1 MDVLPTIEPKIFAVS
16 FRAKTNPEE
25 RVLAVAAED
34 GTVLACREADQ
45 VGGTPAALSVMH
57 IATTGAFRLE
67 DRRKT
72 EEWLNSGKASPAVG
86 DALMQSDQ
94 IRLRGDRALIIADA
108 KRLDEYLP
116 GLAVFAYNEKQISD
130 IEAKV
135 AKLWEQMRGDIPLTE
150 SSRLG
155 MLGRQSGIDGLVGEL
170 ARTRMS
176 LTAADQAIYLPA
188 PTLSLTA
195 QRLQNEL
202 ALTSRHADRVEALDE
217 RLEVLEDNYER
228 ISDRMYELKL
238 HRRELIAEWMI
249 VLLLFAEALALF
261 FPLLA
266 AR

>member
-1 MDVLPTIEPKIFAVS
+1 MDLLPTVETKILAVS
-16 FRAKTNPEE
+16 FGAKANPEE
-25 RVLAVAAED
+25 RVLAVAADD
-34 GTVLACREADQ
+34 GTVLACREVDL
-45 VGGTPAALSVMH
+45 VGGTPGALSVMH
-57 IATTGAFRLE
+57 IATTGVFRLE

-135 AKLWEQMRGDIPLTE
+135 AKLWENMRGDIPLTE

-155 MLGRQSGIDGLVGEL
+155 MLGRQRGIDGLVGEL

-217 RLEVLEDNYER
+217 RLEVLEDNYQR

-249 VLLLFAEALALF
+249 VLLLFAEALALLY
-261 FPLLA
+261 PLLA

>member
-1 MDVLPTIEPKIFAVS
+1 MDVLPAIEPKIFAIS
-16 FRAKTNPEE
+16 FGAKTNPEE

-34 GTVLACREADQ
+34 GTVLACREADP
-45 VGGTPAALSVMH
+45 VDGTPAALSVMH
-57 IATTGAFRLE
+57 IATTGVFRLE
-67 DRRKT
+67 DRRRT
-72 EEWLNSGKASPAVG
+72 EEWLNSGKASPAIG

-135 AKLWEQMRGDIPLTE
+135 ARLWEQMRDDIPLTE
-150 SSRLG
+150 SSRLS
-155 MLGRQSGIDGLVGEL
+155 MLGRQSVIDALVGDL

-217 RLEVLEDNYER
+217 RLEVLEDNYQR

-249 VLLLFAEALALF
+249 ALLLLVEAVALL
-261 FPLLA
+261 FPMLA

>member
-16 FRAKTNPEE
+16 FGAKTNPEE

-34 GTVLACREADQ
+34 GTVLACREVDPVDGA
-45 VGGTPAALSVMH
+45 PAALSVMH
-57 IATTGAFRLE
+57 IATTGVFRLE

-72 EEWLNSGKASPAVG
+72 EEWLNSGKASAAVG

-130 IEAKV
+130 IEAKI
-135 AKLWEQMRGDIPLTE
+135 ARLWEQMRGDIPLTE

-155 MLGRQSGIDGLVGEL
+155 MLGRQSGIDSLVGDL
-170 ARTRMS
+170 ARTRMR

-217 RLEVLEDNYER
+217 RLEVLEDNYQR

-261 FPLLA
+261 FPLLT

>member
-1 MDVLPTIEPKIFAVS
+1 MELLPTIEPKIFAVS
-16 FRAKTNPEE
+16 FRAKANPED

-34 GTVLACREADQ
+34 GTVLACRDADPDD
-45 VGGTPAALSVMH
+45 GAPAALSVMH

-72 EEWLNSGKASPAVG
+72 EEWLNAGKASPAVG

-94 IRLRGDRALIIADA
+94 IRLRGDRALIVADA

-116 GLAVFAYNEKQISD
+116 GLAIFAYNEKQISD
-130 IEAKV
+130 IEAKI

-150 SSRLG
+150 SSRLS
-155 MLGRQSGIDGLVGEL
+155 MLGRQGEIDGLVGDL
-170 ARTRMS
+170 ARTRMR

-217 RLEVLEDNYER
+217 RLEVLEDNYQR
-228 ISDRMYELKL
+228 ISDRMYEAKL
-238 HRRELIAEWMI
+238 HRRELVAEWMI
-249 VLLLFAEALALF
+249 ALLLLVEAVALLL
-261 FPLLA
+261 PWLA

>member
-1 MDVLPTIEPKIFAVS
+1 MDVLPAIEPKIFAVS
-16 FRAKTNPEE
+16 FGGKANPEE
-25 RVLAVAAED
+25 RPLAVAAED
-34 GTVLACREADQ
+34 GTVLTCREADPDDA
-45 VGGTPAALSVMH
+45 TPAALSVMH
-57 IATTGAFRLE
+57 IATTGVFRPE

-72 EEWLNSGKASPAVG
+72 EEWLNSGKASPAIG

-94 IRLRGDRALIIADA
+94 IRLRGDRALVVADA

-116 GLAVFAYNEKQISD
+116 GFAVFAYNENQISD
-130 IEAKV
+130 LEAKV

-150 SSRLG
+150 SSRLS
-155 MLGRQSGIDGLVGEL
+155 MLGRQSAIDAQVGDL
-170 ARTRMS
+170 ARIRMR

-249 VLLLFAEALALF
+249 VLLLFAEAVALL

-266 AR
+266 PR

>member
-1 MDVLPTIEPKIFAVS
+1 MDVLPAIEPKMFAVS

-34 GTVLACREADQ
+34 GTVLAYREADPPDE
-45 VGGTPAALSVMH
+45 TPAALSVMH
-57 IATTGAFRLE
+57 IATSGAFRLE

-72 EEWLNSGKASPAVG
+72 EEWLNSGKPSPAVG

-108 KRLDEYLP
+108 KRLEEYLP

-130 IEAKV
+130 MEVKIAR
-135 AKLWEQMRGDIPLTE
+135 LWGQMGGDIPLIE
-150 SSRLG
+150 SSRFG
-155 MLGRQSGIDGLVGEL
+155 MLGRQSGIDALVADL

-188 PTLSLTA
+188 PTLSPTA

-217 RLEVLEDNYER
+217 RLEVLEDNYEG
-228 ISDRMYELKL
+228 ISDRMHELKL

-249 VLLLFAEALALF
+249 VLLLCAEALALLY
-261 FPLLA
+261 PLLA

>member
-1 MDVLPTIEPKIFAVS
+1 MDVLPAIEPKIFAVS
-16 FRAKTNPEE
+16 LRAKTNPEE
-25 RVLAVAAED
+25 RVLAVAGED
-34 GTVLACREADQ
+34 GTVLACREVDL
-45 VGGTPAALSVMH
+45 VDGTPAALSVMH
-57 IATTGAFRLE
+57 IATTGVFRLE

-72 EEWLNSGKASPAVG
+72 EEWLNSGKASPAIG

-94 IRLRGDRALIIADA
+94 IRLRGDRAQIIADA

-130 IEAKV
+130 IEAKI

-155 MLGRQSGIDGLVGEL
+155 MLGRQSGIDALVGDL

-176 LTAADQAIYLPA
+176 LTAADQAIYRPA
-188 PTLSLTA
+188 PALSLTA
-195 QRLQNEL
+195 QRLQNEF

-217 RLEVLEDNYER
+217 RLEVLENSYQR

-238 HRRELIAEWMI
+238 HRRELIVEWMI
-249 VLLLFAEALALF
+249 VLLLFVEAVALL
-261 FPLLA
+261 FPLSA

>member
-1 MDVLPTIEPKIFAVS
+1 MDVLPAIEPKIFAVS
-16 FRAKTNPEE
+16 FGAEANSEE

-34 GTVLACREADQ
+34 GTVLSCREADPAD
-45 VGGTPAALSVMH
+45 GAPAALSVMH
-57 IATTGAFRLE
+57 IATTAVFRLE
-67 DRRKT
+67 DRHRT

-94 IRLRGDRALIIADA
+94 IRLRGNRALIIADA
-108 KRLDEYLP
+108 KRLDEYLQ

-130 IEAKV
+130 IEASI

-150 SSRLG
+150 SSRMG
-155 MLGRQSGIDGLVGEL
+155 MLGRQIGIDGLVGDL

-217 RLEVLEDNYER
+217 RLEVLEDNYQR
-228 ISDRMYELKL
+228 ISDRMYEMKL
-238 HRRELIAEWMI
+238 HRRELFAESLI
-249 VLLLFAEALALF
+249 VLLLFAEAVGLLYPLF
-261 FPLLA
+261 A
-266 AR
+266 GR